1 MKKVLFVAVIALA
14 SVMAYAQPRAIGARF
29 GGFEGVS
36 YQHSLGED
44 NMIEIELGYGMGG
57 FVNGGNTV
65 KYSAVEEFYP
75 DQQWAWTLTGNGVI
89 EAAFTY
95 DWINPLGKTIP
106 WDKKGKWNWYLGV
119 GAAGGYGWK
128 DKIKITDL
136 VDGNR
141 VYEGWSVYAP
151 TKSTIWNSGD
161 YYVQNWGYIGA
172 AGRVGVEYEFWF
184 PLVISADFRPTLGV
198 GLAENPAYV
207 GYQKDGYR
215 EADIKKV
222 FGSKVMAGFYWDVFN
237 VAISA
242 RYKF

>member
-14 SVMAYAQPRAIGARF
+14 SVMAYAQPRAIGARV

-36 YQHSLGED
+36 YQHSLGEN

-57 FVNGGNTV
+57 YVNGATNV
-65 KYSAVEEFYP
+65 KYSALY
-75 DQQWAWTLTGNGVI
+75 DQMKNERWTWSFTGNVI

-95 DWINPLGKTIP
+95 DWINPFDKTIP

-128 DKIKITDL
+128 DDIKIL
-136 VDGNR
+136 NEKKER
-141 VYEGWSVYAP
+141 IYEYYLWWTGY
-151 TKSTIWNSGD
+151 D
-161 YYVQNWGYIGA
+161 YVVKNWGYIGA

-198 GLAENPAYV
+198 GLAENPVYTDLV
-207 GYQKDGYR
+207 SEGMK
-215 EADIKKV
+215 EENVKKLM
-222 FGSKVMAGFYWDVFN
+222 GKTQAGFYWDVFN